1 MWTNMNIE
9 KRLKRTSGVVYYYGY
24 VKDETGQQYLN
35 LDISKYKNENL
46 VTLGI
51 LRSPEFTPP
60 PPYNDRTNDP
70 AFFQSCSVSTCG
82 PYPTN
87 PVCSVS
93 MQQSGGWCTNMY
105 YHMVLLLTILP
116 FKYRIQTLSV
126 FFQSCSVRVLQTDRF
141 LPVYS
146 PIL

>member
-1 MWTNMNIE
+1 MWTNLNIE
-9 KRLKRTSGVVYYYGY
+9 KRFKRKIGGDYYYGC

-70 AFFQSCSVSTCG
+70 AFFQSCSVSNCRAH
-82 PYPTN
+82 PTN
-87 PVCSVS
+87 SFCSVS
-93 MQQSGGWCTNMY
+93 MQQSGWCMYMY
-105 YHMVLLLTILP
+105 YNMVLLLTIRP
-116 FKYRIQTLSV
+116 SKYRIQTYR
-126 FFQSCSVRVLQTDRF
+126 CSSSPVL
-141 LPVYS
+141 
-146 PIL
+146 